1 MKMLCKL
8 VVMSGLVMTAAF
20 PAMAQQDQQQA
31 PMMGQGQGGMMDRG
45 QGGMMGRGE
54 GGMMGQGQSGM
65 MGQGQGGMMGRGG
78 MMGQDMGDQDMS
90 GCPMMGDMMGFGRR
104 GMKQGMGHG
113 AMMHSVPMMEGR
125 LAYIKADLAIADA
138 QMAAWDAY
146 ANAVRA
152 RHAAMEGMRAEM
164 MKAKESGSALQRL
177 DARIKAMESKLDSLK
192 VIKPVTEA
200 LFAVLSDE
208 QKKKAD
214 QLIGGGC
221 GMM

>member
-8 VVMSGLVMTAAF
+8 VIMSGLVMTATF

-31 PMMGQGQGGMMDRG
+31 PMMGQGQGGMMG
-45 QGGMMGRGE
+45 QD
-54 GGMMGQGQSGM
+54 
-65 MGQGQGGMMGRGG
+65 GMMGRGG
-78 MMGQDMGDQDMS
+78 MMGQNMGGQDMS
-90 GCPMMGDMMGFGRR
+90 GCPMMGDMMGFGR
-104 GMKQGMGHG
+104 GMKQGMGQG

-125 LAYIKADLAIADA
+125 LAYIKADLEITDA

-146 ANAVRA
+146 ADAVRA
-152 RHAAMEGMRAEM
+152 RHATMEGMRAET

-177 DARIKAMESKLDSLK
+177 DARIKTMESRLESLK
-192 VIKPVTEA
+192 ALKPVTEG
-200 LFAVLSDE
+200 LYAVLSDE

-214 QLIGGGC
+214 QLLGGGC

>member
-8 VVMSGLVMTAAF
+8 IIMSALVMMAAL
-20 PAMAQQDQQQA
+20 PVMAQQDQQQA
-31 PMMGQGQGGMMDRG
+31 PMMGQGQGGMMGQGQGGMMDRG
-45 QGGMMGRGE
+45 QGGMMGRG
-54 GGMMGQGQSGM
+54 GMMD
-65 MGQGQGGMMGRGG
+65 
-78 MMGQDMGDQDMS
+78 QDMGGHDMS

-125 LAYIKADLAIADA
+125 LAYIKADLEIADA

-152 RHAAMEGMRAEM
+152 RHATMEGMRAEM

-192 VIKPVTEA
+192 ALKPVTEGLYA
-200 LFAVLSDE
+200 GLSDE

-214 QLIGGGC
+214 QLLGGGC

>member
-8 VVMSGLVMTAAF
+8 VITSALVMTAAL
-20 PAMAQQDQQQA
+20 PVMAQQDQQQA
-31 PMMGQGQGGMMDRG
+31 PMMGQGQGGMT
-45 QGGMMGRGE
+45 
-54 GGMMGQGQSGM
+54 GQGQGGM
-65 MGQGQGGMMGRGG
+65 MGQGQGGMMGQGQGGMMDRGEGG
-78 MMGQDMGDQDMS
+78 MMGQDMGGQDMS

-125 LAYIKADLAIADA
+125 LAYIKADLEVTDA

-152 RHAAMEGMRAEM
+152 RHATMEGMRAEL
-164 MKAKESGSALQRL
+164 MKSKESGSALQRL
-177 DARIKAMESKLDSLK
+177 DARIKAMESRLDSLK
-192 VIKPVTEA
+192 ALKPVTEG
-200 LFAVLSDE
+200 LYAVLSDE

-214 QLIGGGC
+214 QLLGGGC

>member
-8 VVMSGLVMTAAF
+8 VIMSALVMTAAF

-31 PMMGQGQGGMMDRG
+31 PMMGQGARRNDGPRPRRNDGP
-45 QGGMMGRGE
+45 
-54 GGMMGQGQSGM
+54 SGTM
-65 MGQGQGGMMGRGG
+65 GQGGMMGRGG
-78 MMGQDMGDQDMS
+78 MMGQDMGGQDMS

-125 LAYIKADLAIADA
+125 LAYIKADLEITDA

-146 ANAVRA
+146 ADAVRA
-152 RHAAMEGMRAEM
+152 RHATMEGMRAEM
-164 MKAKESGSALQRL
+164 MKAKESGSALERM
-177 DARIKAMESKLDSLK
+177 DARIKTMESKLESLK
-192 VIKPVTEA
+192 ALKPVTEG
-200 LFAVLSDE
+200 LYAVLSDE

-214 QLIGGGC
+214 QLLGGGC

>member
-8 VVMSGLVMTAAF
+8 VIMSALVMTAAF

-31 PMMGQGQGGMMDRG
+31 PMMGQGQR
-45 QGGMMGRGE
+45 GMMGQDQ
-54 GGMMGQGQSGM
+54 GGMMGQGQGGM
-65 MGQGQGGMMGRGG
+65 MGQDGMMGQGGMMGRGG
-78 MMGQDMGDQDMS
+78 MMGQDMGGQDMS

-104 GMKQGMGHG
+104 GMKEGIGHG

-125 LAYIKADLAIADA
+125 LAYIKADLEITDA

-146 ANAVRA
+146 AAAVRA
-152 RHAAMEGMRAEM
+152 RHATMEGMPAEM

-177 DARIKAMESKLDSLK
+177 DARIKAMESKVEGLK
-192 VIKPVTEA
+192 ALKPVTEG
-200 LFAVLSDE
+200 LYAVLSDE

-214 QLIGGGC
+214 QLLGGGC

>member
-8 VVMSGLVMTAAF
+8 VIMGALVMTLAF

-31 PMMGQGQGGMMDRG
+31 PMMGQGRGGMMDRG
-45 QGGMMGRGE
+45 EGGMMDRGE
-54 GGMMGQGQSGM
+54 GGT
-65 MGQGQGGMMGRGG
+65 
-78 MMGQDMGDQDMS
+78 MGQDMGGQDMS

-104 GMKQGMGHG
+104 GMKHGMGHA

-125 LAYIKADLAIADA
+125 LAYIKADLEIADA

-152 RHAAMEGMRAEM
+152 QHATMEGMRAEM

-177 DARIKAMESKLDSLK
+177 DARIKALESKLDSIKAL
-192 VIKPVTEA
+192 KPVTEG
-200 LFAVLSDE
+200 LYAVLSDE

-214 QLIGGGC
+214 QLLGGGC

>member
-8 VVMSGLVMTAAF
+8 VIMSALVMTAAL

-31 PMMGQGQGGMMDRG
+31 PMVGQGQGGMM
-45 QGGMMGRGE
+45 
-54 GGMMGQGQSGM
+54 GQGQGGM

-78 MMGQDMGDQDMS
+78 MMDQDMGGQDMS

-104 GMKQGMGHG
+104 GMKDGMGHG

-125 LAYIKADLAIADA
+125 LAYIKADLEITDA
-138 QMAAWDAY
+138 QTAAWDAY

-152 RHAAMEGMRAEM
+152 RHATMEGMRAEM
-164 MKAKESGSALQRL
+164 MKAKESGSALQGL
-177 DARIKAMESKLDSLK
+177 DARIKTMESKVESLK
-192 VIKPVTEA
+192 ALKPVTEG
-200 LFAVLSDE
+200 LYAVLSDE

-214 QLIGGGC
+214 QLLGGGC
-221 GMM
+221 GIM

>member
-8 VVMSGLVMTAAF
+8 VIMSALVMTAAF
-20 PAMAQQDQQQA
+20 PAMAQRDQQQT
-31 PMMGQGQGGMMDRG
+31 PMMGQGQGRMMGQGQSGMMDRG
-45 QGGMMGRGE
+45 EGGMMGRGE
-54 GGMMGQGQSGM
+54 GGMMGQ
-65 MGQGQGGMMGRGG
+65 
-78 MMGQDMGDQDMS
+78 DMGGQDMS

-104 GMKQGMGHG
+104 GMKHGMGHG

-125 LAYIKADLAIADA
+125 LAYIKADLEIAGA

-146 ANAVRA
+146 ANAIRA
-152 RHAAMEGMRAEM
+152 RHATMEGMRAEM

-192 VIKPVTEA
+192 ALKPVTEG
-200 LFAVLSDE
+200 LYAVLSDE

-214 QLIGGGC
+214 QLLGGGC

>member
-1 MKMLCKL
+1 
-8 VVMSGLVMTAAF
+8 
-20 PAMAQQDQQQA
+20 
-31 PMMGQGQGGMMDRG
+31 
-45 QGGMMGRGE
+45 
-54 GGMMGQGQSGM
+54 
-65 MGQGQGGMMGRGG
+65 
-78 MMGQDMGDQDMS
+78 MS

-125 LAYIKADLAIADA
+125 LAYIKADLEIADA

-146 ANAVRA
+146 AAAVRA
-152 RHAAMEGMRAEM
+152 RHATMEGMRAEM

-177 DARIKAMESKLDSLK
+177 DARIKAMESKLDSLTA
-192 VIKPVTEA
+192 IKPVTEA

-214 QLIGGGC
+214 QLLGGGC

>member
-1 MKMLCKL
+1 MNMLCKL
-8 VVMSGLVMTAAF
+8 MIMSALVMTAAL
-20 PAMAQQDQQQA
+20 PVMAQQDQQQA
-31 PMMGQGQGGMMDRG
+31 PMMGQGQGGMMGQG
-45 QGGMMGRGE
+45 QGGMMGQD
-54 GGMMGQGQSGM
+54 GMM
-65 MGQGQGGMMGRGG
+65 GQGGMMGRGG
-78 MMGQDMGDQDMS
+78 MMGQDMGGQDMS

-125 LAYIKADLAIADA
+125 LAYIKADLEITDA

-152 RHAAMEGMRAEM
+152 RHATMEGMRAEL

-177 DARIKAMESKLDSLK
+177 DARIKAMESRLDSLK
-192 VIKPVTEA
+192 ALKPVTEGLYA
-200 LFAVLSDE
+200 ILSDE

-214 QLIGGGC
+214 QLLGGGC

>member
-8 VVMSGLVMTAAF
+8 VIMSALVMTAAF

-31 PMMGQGQGGMMDRG
+31 PMMGQGQGGMM
-45 QGGMMGRGE
+45 
-54 GGMMGQGQSGM
+54 
-65 MGQGQGGMMGRGG
+65 GQGQGGMMGRGG
-78 MMGQDMGDQDMS
+78 MMDQDMGGQDMS
-90 GCPMMGDMMGFGRR
+90 GCPMMGDMMGFRR
-104 GMKQGMGHG
+104 GMKQGMGQG

-125 LAYIKADLAIADA
+125 LAYIKADLEITDA

-146 ANAVRA
+146 ADSVRA
-152 RHAAMEGMRAEM
+152 RHATMEGMPAEM

-177 DARIKAMESKLDSLK
+177 DARIKAMESKVEGLK
-192 VIKPVTEA
+192 ALKPVTEG
-200 LFAVLSDE
+200 LYAVLSDE

-214 QLIGGGC
+214 QLLGGGC

>member
-8 VVMSGLVMTAAF
+8 VIISALVMAAAF

-31 PMMGQGQGGMMDRG
+31 PMMGQGQR
-45 QGGMMGRGE
+45 GMMGQDQ
-54 GGMMGQGQSGM
+54 GGMMGQGQGGM
-65 MGQGQGGMMGRGG
+65 MGQDGMMRQGGMMGRGG
-78 MMGQDMGDQDMS
+78 MMGQDMGGQDMS
-90 GCPMMGDMMGFGRR
+90 GCPMMGDMMGYGRR

-125 LAYIKADLAIADA
+125 LAYIKADLEIADA

-152 RHAAMEGMRAEM
+152 RHATMESTHADM

-177 DARIKAMESKLDSLK
+177 DARIKAMESKVESLK
-192 VIKPVTEA
+192 ALKPVTEGLYA
-200 LFAVLSDE
+200 ILGDE

-214 QLIGGGC
+214 QLLGGGC
-221 GMM
+221 GRM

>member
-8 VVMSGLVMTAAF
+8 VIMSALVMTAAF

-31 PMMGQGQGGMMDRG
+31 PMMGQGQGGMMG
-45 QGGMMGRGE
+45 QDGMM
-54 GGMMGQGQSGM
+54 
-65 MGQGQGGMMGRGG
+65 GQGGMMGRGG
-78 MMGQDMGDQDMS
+78 MMGQDMGGQDMS

-125 LAYIKADLAIADA
+125 LAYIKADLEITDA

-152 RHAAMEGMRAEM
+152 RHATMEGMRADM
-164 MKAKESGSALQRL
+164 MKAKESGSALERM
-177 DARIKAMESKLDSLK
+177 DARIKTMESRLESLK
-192 VIKPVTEA
+192 ALKPVTEG
-200 LFAVLSDE
+200 LYAVLSDE

-214 QLIGGGC
+214 QLLGGGC

>member
-8 VVMSGLVMTAAF
+8 GIISALVMTAAF

-31 PMMGQGQGGMMDRG
+31 PMMGQGQGGMMGQG
-45 QGGMMGRGE
+45 QGGMMGQD
-54 GGMMGQGQSGM
+54 GMM
-65 MGQGQGGMMGRGG
+65 GQGGMMGRGG
-78 MMGQDMGDQDMS
+78 MMGQDMGGQDMSGQDMS

-125 LAYIKADLAIADA
+125 LAYIKADLEITDA

-146 ANAVRA
+146 AAAVRA
-152 RHAAMEGMRAEM
+152 QHATMESMHADM

-177 DARIKAMESKLDSLK
+177 DARIKAIESKLDSLK
-192 VIKPVTEA
+192 ALKPVTEG
-200 LFAVLSDE
+200 LYAVLSDE
-208 QKKKAD
+208 QKKNAD
-214 QLIGGGC
+214 QLLGGGC

>member
-8 VVMSGLVMTAAF
+8 VIISALVMTAAF

-31 PMMGQGQGGMMDRG
+31 PMMGQGQGGMMG
-45 QGGMMGRGE
+45 QGQ
-54 GGMMGQGQSGM
+54 GGMMGQGQGGM
-65 MGQGQGGMMGRGG
+65 MGQDGMMGQGGMMGRGG
-78 MMGQDMGDQDMS
+78 MMGQDMGAQDMS

-104 GMKQGMGHG
+104 GMKEGMGHG

-125 LAYIKADLAIADA
+125 LAYIKADLAITDA

-152 RHAAMEGMRAEM
+152 RHATMEGMRADM
-164 MKAKESGSALQRL
+164 MKAKESGSALERM
-177 DARIKAMESKLDSLK
+177 DARIKTMESRLESLK
-192 VIKPVTEA
+192 ALKPVTEG
-200 LFAVLSDE
+200 LYAVLSDE

-214 QLIGGGC
+214 QLLGGGC